1 MRTVFIALFIASAV
15 VHLGSIFTGSHRV
28 RKFTKACLL
37 PLLLAAY
44 MTSAKN
50 FFAAVLLAILFD
62 WGGDVLLLRSAEK
75 KFFQLGLFC
84 FLAGH
89 LCYIFALIRF
99 TGTFNG
105 GALAAS
111 AAAAAALGV
120 AALRFVSPR
129 KDMRLP
135 VIVYIAVIEL
145 MAIGSLQLLLYR
157 GDLMGAAVFGG
168 SLCFLFSDTV
178 LGYFI
183 FRTLLKYGDIV
194 IMLPY
199 ILAQAGIVWGLAA
212 I

>member
-1 MRTVFIALFIASAV
+1 MSAV
-15 VHLGSIFTGSHRV
+15 FVVLFAAVAAVHLVSIFAGWEGV
-28 RKFTKACLL
+28 RKFTKTCLL
-37 PLLLAAY
+37 PLLLAVY
-44 MTSAKN
+44 MISAKN

-89 LCYIFALIRF
+89 LCYIFTLIRF

-105 GALAAS
+105 GALAVS
-111 AAAAAALGV
+111 AAAAVVLGA
-120 AALRFVSPR
+120 AALRFVDPR
-129 KDMRLP
+129 DEMRLP
-135 VIVYIAVIEL
+135 VIVYIVVIEL
-145 MAIGSLQLLLYR
+145 MAMGSFQFLLYR

-168 SLCFLFSDTV
+168 SLCFLLSDTV

-183 FRTLLKYGDIV
+183 FRTLPKYGDV
-194 IMLPY
+194 AIMLPY

>member
-1 MRTVFIALFIASAV
+1 MA
-15 VHLGSIFTGSHRV
+15 
-28 RKFTKACLL
+28 
-37 PLLLAAY
+37 
-44 MTSAKN
+44 SAKN

-62 WGGDVLLLRSAEK
+62 WGGDVLLLRSDEK

-89 LCYIFALIRF
+89 LCYIFTLIKF

-111 AAAAAALGV
+111 AAAAAILAMAV
-120 AALRFVSPR
+120 LRLINPE

-135 VIVYIAVIEL
+135 VIVYIVVIESMML
-145 MAIGSLQLLLYR
+145 GSLQLLLYR
-157 GDLMGAAVFGG
+157 GDLTGAAIFGG

-183 FRTLLKYGDIV
+183 FRTLPKYGNAV

-199 ILAQAGIVWGLAA
+199 ILAQAGIVCGLAA